1 MKDKKNQTWYF
12 LILISIMYKKFSFK
26 EFFHVS
32 RSSMKISSNEYCEYC
47 SNTEWILWEI
57 LNIVKIWFP
66 PPCQINLST
75 VAKQSLHCLFA
86 EEGKHYTAIIGFPQR
101 FTRQINDN
109 FTPHVFLEPISSCAR
124 NTHVCHS
131 IFLQYSIWS
140 KSNRP
145 TDKKLFSFPFVAA
158 RINDFNT
165 W

>member
-12 LILISIMYKKFSFK
+12 LILISIMYKRIQFQRISP
-26 EFFHVS
+26 HGS

-86 EEGKHYTAIIGFPQR
+86 EEGKHYTAMIGFSQQSN
-101 FTRQINDN
+101 RQINAN
-109 FTPHVFLEPISSCAR
+109 FTPHVFRTFS
-124 NTHVCHS
+124 N
-131 IFLQYSIWS
+131 QYFQSPMKRYQNFWGILWHFAV
-140 KSNRP
+140 KYEH
-145 TDKKLFSFPFVAA
+145 
-158 RINDFNT
+158 
-165 W
+165 